1 MNQLPMSFDWK
12 AAKQRG
18 GIPGLQQTSILQ
30 MPNIGMLNYD
40 SDVKNSAEL
49 VQSILMHIE
58 NQVKRTTDIDG
69 YVQYGRNPYAY
80 VVGKFVMPMLFPMLV
95 NHKIDANGIM
105 YIATTLKQDQSAAS
119 FINANGLLEQARE
132 YDDHIEISPQ
142 VILKAIVDK
151 CM

>member
-1 MNQLPMSFDWK
+1 MSFDWK
-12 AAKQRG
+12 AAKQKG
-18 GIPGLQQTSILQ
+18 GTPGFQQTSILQ

-69 YVQYGRNPYAY
+69 YVQCGRNPYAY
-80 VVGKFVMPMLFPMLV
+80 VVGKFVMSMLFPMLV

>member
-1 MNQLPMSFDWK
+1 MSFDWK
-12 AAKQRG
+12 AAKQKG
-18 GIPGLQQTSILQ
+18 GAPGFQQTSILQ

-49 VQSILMHIE
+49 VQSILMHNE
-58 NQVKRTTDIDG
+58 NQVKRTAEIDG
-69 YVQYGRNPYAY
+69 YVQCGRNPYAY
-80 VVGKFVMPMLFPMLV
+80 VVCKFVMPMLFPMLV

>member
-18 GIPGLQQTSILQ
+18 GTPGFQQTSILQ

-69 YVQYGRNPYAY
+69 YAQCGRNPYAY
-80 VVGKFVMPMLFPMLV
+80 VVSKFVMPMLFPMLV

-105 YIATTLKQDQSAAS
+105 YIATTLKQDKSAAS
-119 FINANGLLEQARE
+119 FINTNGLLEQARE

>member
-12 AAKQRG
+12 AAKQKG
-18 GIPGLQQTSILQ
+18 GVPGFQQTSILQ
-30 MPNIGMLNYD
+30 MPNIGMLNYN

-69 YVQYGRNPYAY
+69 YVQCGRNPYAY
-80 VVGKFVMPMLFPMLV
+80 VVSKFVIPMLLPMLI